1 MPISVLSPADAK
13 QRDRTAI
20 SSPYLHKMQRRHFM
34 LFDVL
39 PFAGTVV
46 ALALLAVHPIG
57 GVEIG
62 LFTAFFFLT
71 GFGLTVGFHRLFTHR
86 AFKAKTA
93 VRVALTILGDMA
105 ARGPMISWTAM
116 HRRHHQRADHEGD
129 MHSPNMHGRHL
140 AGRVRGFLHS
150 HCTWMYRH
158 DYPNVVHYVPDLL
171 ADKAVMMAD
180 RRYHRWIVLGLLLP
194 AALGGLLTGS
204 WMGVLT
210 GFLWGGAVRMFVVS
224 QLVSALNSFLHI
236 FGSRPF
242 PMRDNNSNNSVI
254 LALLAWGEG
263 WHNNHHAFPDSA
275 SFGFKWYQV
284 DPGYWLIRL
293 LQATGCVWDVRLAS
307 GDHIAAKMND
317 LAGEAKMQQRTA

>member
-1 MPISVLSPADAK
+1 MSISVPSPAVAPK
-13 QRDRTAI
+13 RDRTAI
-20 SSPYLHKMQRRHFM
+20 SNPYLHKKQQRHFV
-34 LFDVL
+34 LYEVL
-39 PFAGTVV
+39 PLVGTIF
-46 ALALLAVHPIG
+46 ALALLPFHPIG
-57 GVEIG
+57 WVEMG
-62 LFTAFFFLT
+62 LFTAFWFLT

-86 AFKAKTA
+86 AFKANTA
-93 VRVALTILGDMA
+93 VRVALTIFGDMA

-129 MHSPNMHGRHL
+129 MHSPNLHGQGFAARL
-140 AGRVRGFLHS
+140 RGWLHA

-158 DYPNVVHYVPDLL
+158 EYPNIVHYVPDLL
-171 ADKAVMMAD
+171 ADKPVVKAD

-194 AALGGLLTGS
+194 AALGGLLTES

-210 GFLWGGAVRMFVVS
+210 GFLWGGVVRMFVVA

-263 WHNNHHAFPDSA
+263 WHNNHHAFPHSA
-275 SFGFKWYQV
+275 SFGFRWYEL
-284 DPGYWLIRL
+284 DPGYWVIRL
-293 LQATGCVWDVRLAS
+293 LAAMGWAWDVQLPPP
-307 GDHIAAKMND
+307 DLITAKMHQ
-317 LAGEAKMQQRTA
+317 LARQAKAQGAA